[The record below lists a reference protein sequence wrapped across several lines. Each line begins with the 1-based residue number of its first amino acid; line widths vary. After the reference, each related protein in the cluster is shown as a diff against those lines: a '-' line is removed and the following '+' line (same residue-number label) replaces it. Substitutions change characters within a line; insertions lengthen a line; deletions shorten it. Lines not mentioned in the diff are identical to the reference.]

1 MLTLQRED
9 WCPLMNSRL
18 ALLRPVGAQRDPGV
32 CFVFICFKD
41 YFVLDAAVF
50 ESGKPA
56 WKIVDILL
64 ECEGG

>member
-1 MLTLQRED
+1 
-9 WCPLMNSRL
+9 MNSRL

-64 ECEGG
+64 EC